1 MAESLDREGVAES
14 PTSADDGDRR
24 RVTKRLIVFVLVLVG
39 SVSGLV
45 GIPIASW
52 ENVQRVETMSARATA
67 EVVRVDEVRFDGGYQ
82 RAPVYRWEHEGQ
94 TNEYV
99 SFSYENDQGVGDR
112 VPIRFNPDLPRT
124 VSADEFMSLYG
135 DIVAGWVFAI
145 VVLLPLAVFSAW
157 SVRSDLRGLLAKG
170 A

>member
-1 MAESLDREGVAES
+1 MAES
-14 PTSADDGDRR
+14 PTSADDDDRR
-24 RVTKRLIVFVLVLVG
+24 RVTKRLIVFSLVLVG

-45 GIPIASW
+45 GIPIVSW
-52 ENVQRVETMSARATA
+52 ENLQRVEAMSARATA
-67 EVVRVDEVRFDGGYQ
+67 EVVRVDEVRSGGEYH

-99 SFSYENDQGVGDR
+99 SLSYESDQGVGDR
-112 VPIRFNPDLPRT
+112 VPIRFNPDMPQT
-124 VSADEFMSLYG
+124 VSANEFMSLY
-135 DIVAGWVFAI
+135 DESIAGWVFAI

-157 SVRSDLRGLLAKG
+157 SVRSDLRESLAKR